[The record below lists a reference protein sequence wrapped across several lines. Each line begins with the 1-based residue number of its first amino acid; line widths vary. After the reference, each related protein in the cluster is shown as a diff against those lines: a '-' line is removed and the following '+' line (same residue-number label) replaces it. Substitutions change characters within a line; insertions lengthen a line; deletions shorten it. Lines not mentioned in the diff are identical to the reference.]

1 MLLKEN
7 QMQTT
12 SIDFLCKA
20 CSGKLLGI
28 RDNDISGVKI
38 DSREAASRDI
48 FVCVVGEIND
58 GHKFVEGAYG
68 NGCRAFLM
76 SDVSVAET
84 MISAHDDV
92 SVVLVPDT
100 VKAFEQMAEGYLA
113 QFNVKKLAV
122 TGSVGKTTTK
132 MLTAAVMGTKYRTI
146 CTQKNLN
153 TNLGLSMTAFLAD
166 ETTEAIVFE
175 MGMDGK
181 GQIAEDVSF
190 IKPEL
195 AIITNIGISHMERLG
210 SRDAIADA
218 KLEIVSEFTDCDALI
233 VNGDSDYLRTES
245 EIRKRALNKSDFSVT
260 IVKAP
265 EKIVNKGL
273 SGIEFDFEGQHCI
286 LPIIGEQNAIDA
298 CLAIKAGE
306 HFGISL
312 AEAAVGLSKVEST
325 DRRLK
330 AEKLGG
336 VVLLDD
342 SYNASPDSMKAGLAA
357 LSASEGKR
365 KIAVLS
371 DMYELGNAEE
381 EGHFEVGRSVAENKI
396 DMLIAVGENSSI
408 YSQGVSS
415 IKEAKTTVI
424 ELGTNRSAVELVLQI
439 LQEGDVVLVKGSNGT
454 GISVVAEEIRKADI

>member
-1 MLLKEN
+1 MLG
-7 QMQTT
+7 
-12 SIDFLCKA
+12 A
-20 CSGKLLGI
+20 C
-28 RDNDISGVKI
+28 NDVTGVKI
-38 DSREAASRDI
+38 DSREASASDL

-58 GHKFVEGAYG
+58 GHRFAESAYQ
-68 NGCRAFLM
+68 NGCRSFLM
-76 SDVSVAET
+76 SDESVSQDITA
-84 MISAHDDV
+84 AHDDA

-100 VKAFEQMAEGYLA
+100 VKAFEKMAESYLE
-113 QFNVKKLAV
+113 QFEIKKLAV

-132 MLTAAVMGTKYRTI
+132 MLTAAVMGSRYRTI

-190 IKPEL
+190 IRPEL
-195 AIITNIGISHMERLG
+195 AVITNIGVSHMERLG

-218 KLEIVSEFTDCDALI
+218 KLEIVSEFTDMSALI
-233 VNGDSDYLRTES
+233 VNGDSDYLKTES
-245 EIRKRALNKSDFSVT
+245 EIRERALNKSAFSVT

-265 EKIVNKGL
+265 GKLINKGL
-273 SGIEFDFEGQHCI
+273 DGIEFEFEGTTYS

-306 HFGISL
+306 HFGIKPSEA
-312 AEAAVGLSKVEST
+312 AEALSKVQST

-330 AEKLGG
+330 VEKVGG
-336 VVLLDD
+336 AVLLDD

-357 LSASEGKR
+357 LAASEGKR

-371 DMYELGNAEE
+371 DMYELGDAEE
-381 EGHFEVGRSVAENKI
+381 EGHFEVGQTVAKEGI

-415 IKEAKTTVI
+415 IKGSKTTVI
-424 ELGTNRSAVELVLQI
+424 ELGTNQSAVSLVLQI
-439 LQEGDVVLVKGSNGT
+439 LQDGDVVLVKGSNGT
-454 GISVVAEEIRKADI
+454 GVSVVAEEIRKAYQ